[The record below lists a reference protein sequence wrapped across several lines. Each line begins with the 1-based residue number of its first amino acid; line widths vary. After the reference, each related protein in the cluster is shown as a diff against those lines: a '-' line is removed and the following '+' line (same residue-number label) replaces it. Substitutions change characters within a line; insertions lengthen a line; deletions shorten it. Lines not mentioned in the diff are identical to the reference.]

1 MSIYLVLHF
10 YNTIIA
16 LEFKELFLTFVK
28 ATIMNEKFKHF
39 MRFGHIP
46 LLIFLQVVFII
57 LFATFV
63 DYDPKSVVPHGSI
76 YAKKFKFDKSLTS
89 SKEDQKQAFA
99 DDYQKAAE
107 DAYSGYPCK

>member
-1 MSIYLVLHF
+1 
-10 YNTIIA
+10 
-16 LEFKELFLTFVK
+16 
-28 ATIMNEKFKHF
+28 MNEKFKHF

-76 YAKKFKFDKSLTS
+76 YAKKFKFDKKRCEELRAFQILKMTNVLLNVQLLNKSEL
-89 SKEDQKQAFA
+89 DKQ
-99 DDYQKAAE
+99 
-107 DAYSGYPCK
+107 